1 MFQYFRKVLYVLSG
15 KKTKLI
21 LLLLLLVGTSF
32 LEAFGIGLIGPFIK
46 IASEPET
53 VHTIP
58 LLKHAYALSG
68 MTSESQFI
76 PVLGGIVIA
85 IFFIKSIA
93 YFLSRSYI
101 LHFSFQQKELLVLR
115 LLKAYLSV
123 PYTFHLKRN
132 TASLIKNII
141 VEVNQFA
148 QNSLLQSLNAVSSL
162 IIIISLLIL
171 LANTSALLL
180 VMILA
185 AIFPLIIFFKVFGKR
200 FRQWGKTRS
209 KANQEM
215 IRVLNHSLGSV
226 KETRLIGCEPYFNDK
241 MKEQG
246 RLYARSS
253 TLFASS
259 QLLPRILIESLL
271 IIFVVGFISFYTVF
285 SQQNIQELTAILS
298 VFAVA
303 ALRLIPATN
312 QFAKSVSSIQNS
324 GYTLNLLY
332 NDLKSLDKEDLKKA
346 QKLQTALPTERVLSS
361 DNGGLSVN
369 SPLDSPSRRIDQA
382 SFAEANPA
390 KASLAFNQSVTLN
403 NIRYSYPGAAGEAIK
418 GISLTLRKGQS
429 IALIGKSGAGK
440 TTLVDILLGLLIP
453 AHGDIQVD
461 GRSIYNNIRAWQN
474 LVGYIPQSIFL
485 IDDTVERNIAF
496 GVPDAL
502 IDHKKVEDSIKAAQL
517 ESLMEELPEGLQTGV
532 GERGVRLS
540 GGQRQRIGIAR
551 ALYHDSEI
559 LVLDEATS
567 ALDSETEQQISE
579 AINALSGSKTLIIIA
594 HRLSTVEHCDCLYML
609 HSGEVVDSGKYHEV
623 VAAKAWEVHA

>member
-1 MFQYFRKVLYVLSG
+1 MVQYFRKVLYVLSG
-15 KKTKLI
+15 KKTQLFW
-21 LLLLLLVGTSF
+21 LLLLLIGTSF

-53 VHTIP
+53 VHTIG
-58 LLKHAYALSG
+58 LLNRLYTLSG
-68 MTSESQFI
+68 VASEEQFI
-76 PVLGGIVIA
+76 PVLGGIVTV
-85 IFFIKSIA
+85 IFVIKSVA

-101 LHFSFQQKELLVLR
+101 FHFSFRQKERLVLR

-141 VEVNQFA
+141 IEVNQFT
-148 QNSLLQSLNAVSSL
+148 QTCLLQLLNAASSL

-171 LANTSALLL
+171 LARTNALLL
-180 VMILA
+180 VMILGA
-185 AIFPLIIFFKVFGKR
+185 FFPLAIFLRVFSEK
-200 FRQWGKTRS
+200 FRVWGKMRS

-215 IRVLNHSLGSV
+215 IRVLNHSLGSI
-226 KETRLIGCEPYFNDK
+226 KETRLIGCESYFYDK
-241 MKEQG
+241 MEEQSH
-246 RLYARSS
+246 RYARAS

-285 SQQNIQELTAILS
+285 SQESIQDLTAILS

-312 QFAKSVSSIQNS
+312 QFAKSVSSAQNT

-332 NDLKSLDKEDLKKA
+332 NDLKNLDTEDLKALQARQVVSPA
-346 QKLQTALPTERVLSS
+346 QRLLDAPNQGVSSEDHLVSRQATLPRDRT
-361 DNGGLSVN
+361 D
-369 SPLDSPSRRIDQA
+369 
-382 SFAEANPA
+382 
-390 KASLAFNQSVTLN
+390 KASLNFNESVTLKD
-403 NIRYSYPGAAGEAIK
+403 IRYSYPGAAGEAIK
-418 GISLTLRKGQS
+418 GISLTLKKGQS

-440 TTLVDILLGLLIP
+440 TTLVDILLGLLTP
-453 AHGDIQVD
+453 TDGDIKVD
-461 GRSIYNNIRAWQN
+461 GQSIYDNIRNWQD

-485 IDDTVERNIAF
+485 TDDTIEHNIAF

-502 IDHKKVEDSIKAAQL
+502 IDHEKVVASVKAAQL
-517 ESLMEELPEGLQTGV
+517 ESLMAELPEGLKTGV

-551 ALYHDSEI
+551 ALYRDSEI

-567 ALDSETEQQISE
+567 ALDSETEQQISD
-579 AINALSGSKTLIIIA
+579 AINTLSGSKTLVIIA
-594 HRLSTVEHCDCLYML
+594 HRLSTVQHCDCLYML
-609 HSGEVVDSGKYHEV
+609 NSGEVVNSGKYHDV
-623 VAAKAWEVHA
+623 VAAKE